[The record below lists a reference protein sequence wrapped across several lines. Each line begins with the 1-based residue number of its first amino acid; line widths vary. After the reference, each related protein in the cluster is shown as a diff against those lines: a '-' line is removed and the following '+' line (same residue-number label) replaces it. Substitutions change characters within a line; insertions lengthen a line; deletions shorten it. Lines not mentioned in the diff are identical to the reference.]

1 MLSST
6 LSVNWRDESSFEFR
20 HSLHSKETL
29 IVLSL
34 IWAGPS
40 LAKIFRDRSDIH
52 PHTHA
57 TNVAYRPKA
66 AGKLS
71 QGQLTRLRIT
81 AFMVIPGFLDTDT
94 PQRNTQSLRRHPRL
108 SIKLGAF

>member
-1 MLSST
+1 MACAFFVMTKLFPVVMSAIRRRNRLRAWLT
-6 LSVNWRDESSFEFR
+6 ESLDHGR
-20 HSLHSKETL
+20 
-29 IVLSL
+29 
-34 IWAGPS
+34 
-40 LAKIFRDRSDIH
+40 LALMDDVPDRSDIH